1 MLIGKDQCF
10 PLPESPC
17 SIHILEIEKNGMNL
31 YHVFGTFRQN
41 VDVLNWLKDH
51 GLPTCDQAVA
61 VATAGIKK
69 EKE

>member
-1 MLIGKDQCF
+1 
-10 PLPESPC
+10 
-17 SIHILEIEKNGMNL
+17 MNL